1 MIWIALFSQTGSEIV
16 AISEL
21 IGRKPDATLTNNDN
35 LEQYN
40 EKLVD
45 QCYPMIV
52 GKHND
57 LMDYLRV
64 QDTFEVKKVLITL
77 HGYLR
82 IIPEDICNQYTIYNG
97 HPAPVHL
104 YPELKGKDKQESL
117 YLSRDKYPFIGS
129 VIHRVTPGVDDG
141 PLAVTTTTYNR
152 LTSVEEAYSRLKIES
167 FKSWDLFFN
176 HYVPNLALSN

>member
-1 MIWIALFSQTGSEIV
+1 MIWIAMFSQTGSEIV
-16 AISEL
+16 SLSEL

-45 QCYPMIV
+45 DCYPMVV

-57 LMDYLRV
+57 LMDYLRK
-64 QDTFEVKKVLITL
+64 QDVFEKNNVLITL

-82 IIPEDICNQYTIYNG
+82 IIPEDLCDNYIIYNG

-104 YPELKGKDKQESL
+104 YPELKGKDKQEDL
-117 YLSRDKYPFIGS
+117 YLKRDTYPFIGA
-129 VIHRVTPGVDDG
+129 VVHRVTPGLDDG
-141 PLAVTTTTYNR
+141 PLAVTATSYNK
-152 LTSVEEAYSRLKIES
+152 LGSVEEAYTRLKTES
-167 FKSWDLFFN
+167 FKTWDMFFS
-176 HYVPNLALSN
+176 YFVPNIAFGK